1 VQLSLYLAIAAG
13 GALGALAR
21 YGLGEL
27 ARTWRALPG
36 YGAILVANLS
46 GCLLIGLGSKLLP
59 DTSALARAGLLVGL
73 CGALTTFSSFSL
85 DNVILFHERKLGA
98 LAFNVFASL
107 GAGLLAVWIGLSV

>member
-1 VQLSLYLAIAAG
+1 VLVYLAIAAG

-27 ARTWRALPG
+27 ARVWRALPG
-36 YGAILVANLS
+36 WGAIIVANLL

-59 DTSALARAGLLVGL
+59 GAAELARGALLLGF

-85 DNVILFHERKLGA
+85 DNVLLFHERKLGA
-98 LAFNVFASL
+98 LAANLTVSL
-107 GAGLLAVWIGLSV
+107 GAGLLAVWVGLGV